1 MAAASSVAV
10 LRAFNAAD
18 WGQVTWLLVDAEGVP
33 LEQAAFIATLE
44 GFVGKTVD
52 MMLGVFE
59 KVKEDGK
66 YLYQWKYRDVT
77 GCRSIRTLT
86 KVRLAPGAPTTTT
99 QGDFIPPTTLPE
111 P

>member
-10 LRAFNAAD
+10 LRAFNAVD
-18 WGQVTWLLVDAEGVP
+18 WGQATWLLVDAEGVP

-52 MMLGVFE
+52 VMMGVFE
-59 KVKEDGK
+59 KVKEDGT

-77 GCRSIRTLT
+77 GC
-86 KVRLAPGAPTTTT
+86 
-99 QGDFIPPTTLPE
+99 PE
-111 P
+111 YQNNEKGPSSPWSPNHYHPR